1 MKISIIK
8 EYNEE
13 ISKFLF
19 NLRNKNFVRRSS
31 LSKTKIKL
39 HQHKT
44 WIKKFF
50 KRKNILYVVRIKDKP
65 VGYIRMEKNRNYFD
79 VSWALEKKYQGKG
92 IAKKFLK
99 TVTKKRLKLRAII
112 ESNNLVSLNIA
123 KYSDFKIK
131 ISKEKLLYLYKN

>member
-1 MKISIIK
+1 MRISIIK

-39 HQHKT
+39 HQHKI

-50 KRKNILYVVRIKDKP
+50 KKKNILYVVRIKDKP
-65 VGYIRMEKNRNYFD
+65 VGYVRMEKNRN
-79 VSWALEKKYQGKG
+79 Q
-92 IAKKFLK
+92 
-99 TVTKKRLKLRAII
+99 
-112 ESNNLVSLNIA
+112 
-123 KYSDFKIK
+123 
-131 ISKEKLLYLYKN
+131 